1 MDEKTV
7 ISSKAGSASAV
18 EYVDPIYPQDEEN
31 FMTDEMKRRRR
42 KIYRRV
48 DLRMIPILGALYAIS
63 GIDRTNLSAARV
75 AGMHK
80 DLEFQFGERYSIVLL
95 VFFIT
100 YFLFEI
106 PSNIILRSV
115 GAARWLSFI
124 ALSWGAVILGGGFS
138 KSWTHML
145 VVRLLLGLFEAGFF
159 PGCMYLISCWYQ
171 RYQVHQRIAW
181 FYSINIVANA
191 FGSLLAY
198 GIIRMEG
205 LGGLR
210 GWRWIFVIEGLI
222 TCLLAI
228 LGYFLIIDF
237 PDKIAGFKRPFL
249 TAEDVEVIKAGL
261 NQDRADAEHDP
272 FTGVKV
278 FQTLCRWQ
286 LWIYSLLFM
295 CMAIGVYG
303 YAYFSPVILQG
314 LGYSTGKVFLLLAPP
329 ALVSVPVAIIVS
341 YFADKTRM
349 RAPFIAALAVMCTVG
364 YILIAYT
371 KQNGVKYFGVFLG
384 IAGANGSLPAIL
396 AWQANNIRGQ
406 STRAVAS
413 GLQVAFGAIGGI
425 YASLT
430 FMEKEA
436 PSYPSGLWAGVA
448 AQLFIVVACVFMT
461 AFHYIQNK
469 KADRG
474 EILIES
480 LEGFRYTY

>member
-145 VVRLLLGLFEAGFF
+145 VVRLLLGLFEAGF
-159 PGCMYLISCWYQ
+159 L
-171 RYQVHQRIAW
+171 IAW

-436 PSYPSGLWAGVA
+436 PSYPSGLWAGV
-448 AQLFIVVACVFMT
+448 V
-461 AFHYIQNK
+461 
-469 KADRG
+469 
-474 EILIES
+474 S
-480 LEGFRYTY
+480 LLKIRLKFQYFNHKVYRHSTH